1 MARGRGGK
9 TGGGGKSSGG
19 SSGGGSSGGGS
30 SGGGSSGGGSS
41 GGRGRGGKTGGGGKP
56 KYSPPPKPKYSPPPS
71 PKRATT
77 VNTSVSTQNTGR
89 ENPRSPTTNNPQV
102 KTQNEIVRR
111 PSIVTTNP
119 PKIMTRPI
127 TLPSGK
133 IWSDRPPTL
142 PNADQ
147 NNSDTTNTP
156 TFDGFTMNVG
166 ILPSIKKEFALH
178 ESDGNII
185 TTNEIKTTF
194 TPSEQQLRVLQAM
207 EAQKKAEKDQSR
219 ANSEWQRK
227 QDRLQASI
235 QKMEAERQ
243 RTEDFRNRTD
253 EEILQ
258 NFIRTQTTKELA
270 GQFDNPEV
278 PTNLNQYLAERGFDV
293 TRPET
298 IPTSVFK
305 PTTLDTREKMVEA
318 GLAPRIINMRL
329 SIDNPND
336 TVTNKMTNTLIQPS
350 QSVNWTGITETQTV
364 LSRKVDQFK
373 IDQWVDNYDMKAEST
388 ASPMP
393 TATRFSWTSADQLF
407 TPPNATNINKPIGR
421 STPLRPSVTTTG
433 LSSPRT
439 TLVTEAIE
447 TVVDPIP
454 SNLSSLAL
462 LAGAFILT

>member
-41 GGRGRGGKTGGGGKP
+41 GGGSSGGGSSGGRGRSGKVGGGGKP
-56 KYSPPPKPKYSPPPS
+56 TSKPTSKPRPTPN
-71 PKRATT
+71 RVTT

-89 ENPRSPTTNNPQV
+89 VNPRSPTTNNPQV

-111 PSIVTTNP
+111 PIIVSTNP

-133 IWSDRPPTL
+133 IWTDRPPVL

-156 TFDGFTMNVG
+156 TYDGFTMNVG

-178 ESDGNII
+178 ESGEKLIDPQRLQAIQEGRIII
-185 TTNEIKTTF
+185 TEGIKTTF
-194 TPSEQQLRVLQAM
+194 TPSEQQLRVLTAM

-219 ANSEWQRK
+219 ANSEWQK
-227 QDRLQASI
+227 NQDRLQAKI
-235 QKMEAERQ
+235 QQMEAQ
-243 RTEDFRNRTD
+243 KQQTEDFRNRTD

-258 NFIRTQTTKELA
+258 NFIKVQTQKELA

-293 TRPET
+293 TRPDT

-305 PTTLDTREKMVEA
+305 PTTLDTREKMESA
-318 GLAPRIINMRL
+318 GLASRIINMRL

-336 TVTNKMTNTLIQPS
+336 TVTNVMTNTLIEPS
-350 QSVNWTGITETQTV
+350 QSVNWNGITETPSLQV
-364 LSRKVDQFK
+364 Q
-373 IDQWVDNYDMKAEST
+373 IAERQT
-388 ASPMP
+388 AS
-393 TATRFSWTSADQLF
+393 TILY
-407 TPPNATNINKPIGR
+407 TPPHATNINKPVGR
-421 STPLRPSVTTTG
+421 STPLPPSVTTTG
-433 LSSPRT
+433 LSPPRT
-439 TLVTEAIE
+439 TLVEE
-447 TVVDPIP
+447 TVDATASAILPDFK
-454 SNLSSLAL
+454 SLAL
-462 LAGAFILT
+462 LAGALIIS

>member
-1 MARGRGGK
+1 MAKR
-9 TGGGGKSSGG
+9 TLSIGGKSYSIG
-19 SSGGGSSGGGS
+19 S
-30 SGGGSSGGGSS
+30 
-41 GGRGRGGKTGGGGKP
+41 KP
-56 KYSPPPKPKYSPPPS
+56 KPNPKAISYKKPS
-71 PKRATT
+71 PKPRPTPNRVTT

-89 ENPRSPTTNNPQV
+89 VNPRSPTTNNPQV

-111 PSIVTTNP
+111 PIIVSTNP

-178 ESDGNII
+178 ESGEKLIDPQRLAAIREGRIII
-185 TTNEIKTTF
+185 TEGIKTTF
-194 TPSEQQLRVLQAM
+194 TPTGQQLQVLQDM
-207 EAQKKAEKDQSR
+207 EKQKQAEKDQSR
-219 ANSEWQRK
+219 ANSEWQRN

-253 EEILQ
+253 EERLQ
-258 NFIRTQTTKELA
+258 NFIKVQTQKELA

-318 GLAPRIINMRL
+318 GLASRIINMRL

-350 QSVNWTGITETQTV
+350 QSVNWNGITETPSLRVQV
-364 LSRKVDQFK
+364 
-373 IDQWVDNYDMKAEST
+373 AERQT
-388 ASPMP
+388 AS
-393 TATRFSWTSADQLF
+393 TILY
-407 TPPNATNINKPIGR
+407 TPPHATNINEPIGR
-421 STPLRPSVTTTG
+421 STPLQPSVTTTG
-433 LSSPRT
+433 LSPPRT

>member
-1 MARGRGGK
+1 MARTGSRGKGSSSSSS
-9 TGGGGKSSGG
+9 SSGR
-19 SSGGGSSGGGS
+19 SSSSRS
-30 SGGGSSGGGSS
+30 SASSSNTS
-41 GGRGRGGKTGGGGKP
+41 GGRSSVSRGR
-56 KYSPPPKPKYSPPPS
+56 PS
-71 PKRATT
+71 PKSSPKRVSAPRPSPKPSRPSPRRVTT
-77 VNTSVSTQNTGR
+77 VNTSVTTQNTGR
-89 ENPRSPTTNNPQV
+89 VNPRSPTTNNPQV

-111 PSIVTTNP
+111 PPNVTSNP
-119 PKIMTRPI
+119 PPRMTTPI

-133 IWSDRPPTL
+133 IWTDRPPTL

-178 ESDGNII
+178 ESGEKTIDPQRLRAIQEGRIII
-185 TTNEIKTTF
+185 TEGIKTTF
-194 TPSEQQLRVLQAM
+194 TPTGQQLQVLQAM
-207 EAQKKAEKDQSR
+207 EKQKQAEKDQTR
-219 ANSEWQRK
+219 ANSEWQRN
-227 QDRLQASI
+227 QDRVQGEI
-235 QKMEAERQ
+235 QKMEAARQ
-243 RTEDFRNRTD
+243 KTEDFRNRTD

-258 NFIRTQTTKELA
+258 NFIKVQTQKELA

-305 PTTLDTREKMVEA
+305 PTTLDTREKMEAA
-318 GLAPRIINMRL
+318 GLASRIINMRL

-350 QSVNWTGITETQTV
+350 QSVNWNGITETPSLRVQV
-364 LSRKVDQFK
+364 
-373 IDQWVDNYDMKAEST
+373 AERQT
-388 ASPMP
+388 AS
-393 TATRFSWTSADQLF
+393 TILY
-407 TPPNATNINKPIGR
+407 TPPHATNINEPIGR
-421 STPLRPSVTTTG
+421 STPLQPSVTTTG
-433 LSSPRT
+433 LSPPRT

-447 TVVDPIP
+447 TVVDPIPIP